1 MKPKN
6 DMKNSY
12 PGSEKIY
19 VPGKLYNIQV
29 GMRKVNLTDTVKII
43 DGKRITRHNDP
54 VYIYD
59 TSGAYTDPK
68 IEIDLKKGLPR
79 LRESWITGRN
89 DVERLSEIT
98 SQYGRSRMADKSLDP
113 IRFKNV
119 QLPYRAKKGI
129 ITPEMEYVAIR
140 ENLQNEMLGIK
151 TILLRNLSE
160 MKLPPDGLLSLQ
172 ISTIPK
178 PSR

>member
-68 IEIDLKKGLPR
+68 IEIDLKKDCHACGNHGLQ
-79 LRESWITGRN
+79 
-89 DVERLSEIT
+89 DVMMS
-98 SQYGRSRMADKSLDP
+98 
-113 IRFKNV
+113 NV
-119 QLPYRAKKGI
+119 FLKLHPN
-129 ITPEMEYVAIR
+129 TDVPEWQI
-140 ENLQNEMLGIK
+140 NL
-151 TILLRNLSE
+151 
-160 MKLPPDGLLSLQ
+160 
-172 ISTIPK
+172 
-178 PSR
+178 

>member
-19 VPGKLYNIQV
+19 VSGKLYDIRV

-43 DGKRITRHNDP
+43 DGKRIVRRNDP
-54 VYIYD
+54 VYVYD
-59 TSGAYTDPK
+59 TSGVYTDPK
-68 IEIDLKKGLPR
+68 IEIDLEKGLPR
-79 LRESWITGRN
+79 LRESWITERN

-98 SQYGRSRMADKSLDP
+98 SQYGRSRMADRSLDT

-119 QLPYRAKKGI
+119 QLP
-129 ITPEMEYVAIR
+129 
-140 ENLQNEMLGIK
+140 
-151 TILLRNLSE
+151 
-160 MKLPPDGLLSLQ
+160 
-172 ISTIPK
+172 
-178 PSR
+178 

>member
-89 DVERLSEIT
+89 DV
-98 SQYGRSRMADKSLDP
+98 
-113 IRFKNV
+113 
-119 QLPYRAKKGI
+119 
-129 ITPEMEYVAIR
+129 
-140 ENLQNEMLGIK
+140 
-151 TILLRNLSE
+151 
-160 MKLPPDGLLSLQ
+160 
-172 ISTIPK
+172 
-178 PSR
+178 

>member
-19 VPGKLYNIQV
+19 VSGKLYDIRV

-43 DGKRITRHNDP
+43 DGKRIVRHNDP
-54 VYIYD
+54 VYVYD
-59 TSGAYTDPK
+59 TSGVYTDPE
-68 IEIDLKKGLPR
+68 IEIDLEKGLPR
-79 LRESWITGRN
+79 LRESWITERN

-98 SQYGRSRMADKSLDP
+98 SQYGRSRMADRSLDA

-119 QLPYRAKKGI
+119 QLPYRAQKGKK
-129 ITPEMEYVAIR
+129 
-140 ENLQNEMLGIK
+140 
-151 TILLRNLSE
+151 LLRCTTPKKES
-160 MKLPPDGLLSLQ
+160 LPR
-172 ISTIPK
+172 K
-178 PSR
+178 WNM